1 MRLINMTDFVLEQT
15 ELLYD
20 KNQSKLIH
28 NIVNYA
34 QFLKQSLKLEI
45 FVPCDKDGNV
55 LEEPTM
61 EKYGWYSAN
70 HQEEQSGWMYED
82 GESEYNKAISK
93 YRKAKTKVLFEGFE
107 VKANYIMYYD
117 FSYMMKY
124 ELEGKTVENIID
136 EIPNN
141 SLQLTQN
148 AIKQLGL

>member
-1 MRLINMTDFVLEQT
+1 MKLIPMTDFVLEQSKSNG
-15 ELLYD
+15 YD
-20 KNQSKLIH
+20 ITDEDLI
-28 NIVNYA
+28 IRVINYA
-34 QFLKQSLKLEI
+34 RFLKQPLKLEM
-45 FVPCDKDGNV
+45 FVPCDKDANV

-70 HQEEQSGWMYED
+70 HQEEQSGWMYEE

-93 YRKAKTKVLFEGFE
+93 YRKSKAKVLFEGFE
-107 VKANYIMYYD
+107 VKGNYIMYYD
-117 FSYMMKY
+117 FAYMMKY

-148 AIKQLGL
+148 AIKQFL